1 VTAVASR
8 TREKAEAV
16 AQQVKGARVYD
27 HYRDLLADPEVDA
40 VLIAVP
46 IEVNHSVL
54 IDAMRS
60 GKHVLAEKPLAATP
74 EQGLAVLDTP
84 APNSVVAI
92 AENFRY
98 RRDLAKARE
107 ILAQGLIGEVFAF
120 QLSVKFHLD
129 AEVRR
134 GWTERPWRRDPKYPG
149 GFLLDA
155 GVHPVSFLRDLL
167 GKSAKCSRT
176 RWTGI
181 R

>member
-1 VTAVASR
+1 
-8 TREKAEAV
+8 
-16 AQQVKGARVYD
+16 VKGARVYD

-129 AEVRR
+129 AEGPAR
-134 GWTERPWRRDPKYPG
+134 
-149 GFLLDA
+149 LDRKA
-155 GVHPVSFLRDLL
+155 MEKRSEISGRVSYSMPACIPFPF
-167 GKSAKCSRT
+167 
-176 RWTGI
+176 
-181 R
+181 